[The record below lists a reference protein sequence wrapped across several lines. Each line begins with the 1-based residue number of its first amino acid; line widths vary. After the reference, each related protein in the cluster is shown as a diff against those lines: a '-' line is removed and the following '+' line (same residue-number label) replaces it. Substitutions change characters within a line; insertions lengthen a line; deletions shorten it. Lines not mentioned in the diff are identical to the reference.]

1 MARIVDMISVSKPWG
16 SELIVERTDK
26 YALKE
31 IILRKDTR
39 SSLQSHAVKLE
50 TILVI
55 DGEIDLE
62 LWDADGVCCTEIYR
76 RGEAYTIRPGTR
88 HRVTAREDCRLIEVS
103 TPELEDVI
111 RHQDDFG
118 RT

>member
-1 MARIVDMISVSKPWG
+1 MPRIVDMKYVSKPWG
-16 SELIVERTDK
+16 SELIVARTDK

-31 IILRKDTR
+31 IVLKKDNR
-39 SSLQSHAVKLE
+39 SSLQSHAVKME
-50 TILVI
+50 TILVLE
-55 DGEIDLE
+55 GEIDLE
-62 LWDADGVCCTEIYR
+62 LWDADGVCTKEVYR
-76 RGEAYTIRPGTR
+76 KGGAYTVPPGTR

-118 RT
+118 